1 LEFLVVEFA
10 LLLTLDDTADKA
22 LSLIEYV
29 SAEEALNWFVAF
41 HPGIALLVHL
51 LQLGY
56 REHLAYFRFLAGL
69 RVSIVSNQFHAD
81 GEGSGAR
88 CFV

>member
-1 LEFLVVEFA
+1 MEFLVIELA
-10 LLLTLDDTADKA
+10 LLLTLDYTADKA
-22 LSLIEYV
+22 LGLIEYV
-29 SAEEALNWFVAF
+29 PAEEALNRLEAF
-41 HPGIALLVHL
+41 HPGVALLVHL

-56 REHLAYFRFLAGL
+56 REHLTYFRFLAGL
-69 RVSIVSNQFHAD
+69 SVSIVSNQFHAD